1 MSTLPFKFVLFQPTV
16 DLKEEDGFK
25 RGPPGVWGKGGG
37 GGVGRPFGRPSRPSE
52 GEKRLIW
59 RSKPGNWIALPGFE
73 VKAEKIYNFPL
84 R

>member
-1 MSTLPFKFVLFQPTV
+1 MSTLPFKFVSFQPTV

-25 RGPPGVWGKGGG
+25 HGPPGVGGKGRGG
-37 GGVGRPFGRPSRPSE
+37 GRPPGRPSPPAE
-52 GEKRLIW
+52 GEKRSIW
-59 RSKPGNWIALPGFE
+59 RSEPGNWIALPGFE